1 MDATDGRN
9 DDRPPVEDVLARL
22 FRSGR
27 TNAVL
32 SWLLVVVLVGVFAES
47 LWNLDRLWVAFVAT
61 TAVIVLV
68 PPVAHRNWQ
77 VMLPWELLV
86 LALLPILVRASVGG
100 ELGTFAYYLSVA
112 ALALLLTVELHMFTR
127 VQMTHW
133 FAVLFVVMATMAS
146 TAAWTVVRWNMDRTV
161 GTNFLGNLREQGAPL
176 LPPDHTAQEAANAG
190 LMLEWVYVTL
200 AGVVAGV
207 LFDAYFRR
215 RGRRLRRRLRSVVR
229 R

>member
-1 MDATDGRN
+1 MDDTDGTN
-9 DDRPPVEDVLARL
+9 DRPPAEDVLALL

-32 SWLLVVVLVGVFAES
+32 SWLLVAVLVAAFAES
-47 LWNLDRLWVAFVAT
+47 VRDFDRLWMAFVAT
-61 TAVIVLV
+61 TAAIVLV
-68 PPVAHRNWQ
+68 PPAAHRDWR
-77 VMLPWELLV
+77 VMLPWELLT
-86 LALLPILVRASVGG
+86 LALLPIFARAAVGG
-100 ELGTFAYYLSVA
+100 EVGTFAYYLSVA

-127 VQMTHW
+127 LHVTHW

-146 TAAWTVVRWNMDRTV
+146 TAAWTVVRWNMDRTL
-161 GTNFLGNLREQGAPL
+161 GTDFLSGLQEQGAPL
-176 LPPDHTAQEAANAG
+176 LPAGHTAQEAANAG
-190 LMLEWVYVTL
+190 LMVEWIYVTL

-215 RGRRLRRRLRSVVR
+215 RGRRLRRRLRSVIR